1 MRTLFVLFSFLPVVG
16 FCQSLPTS
24 LEVQMFNFDKVVVCL
39 DGKQFDCCS
48 KFKLSGISAGDH
60 QLKVY
65 TAKQYVNPNNQTI
78 SERLVPIYSG
88 NIYLAKDQKTTCVI
102 NEYHQKEIQIRN

>member
-1 MRTLFVLFSFLPVVG
+1 MRIVFVLFGLLPAVA
-16 FCQSLPTS
+16 FCQNLPTS

-48 KFKLSGISAGDH
+48 KFKLSGISAGNH
-60 QLKVY
+60 HLKVY
-65 TAKQYVNPNNQTI
+65 KARQYVNPDNQTKN
-78 SERLVPIYSG
+78 ERLVPIYSG